1 MKNKQTNDGRR
12 TTDDGRNEVD
22 VVEFVGFV
30 RWCVRWLIGR
40 CCYVASFSMSS
51 SSCRCSLRCR
61 RRGWFV
67 TNTMSRCRGRL
78 IGVAVA
84 VARLWVFVV
93 VVDCVVVVAE
103 RAALFVVGSAVNW
116 RNDFVVGVCAALRNN
131 SLLSLSELPWTDAR
145 VSSWL
150 LPPQSWLVTPSLCF
164 FCHRRLLCA
173 THYFPELVGRAL
185 LVGVAF
191 THSTQPHVKTQH
203 KA

>member
-1 MKNKQTNDGRR
+1 MLRR
-12 TTDDGRNEVD
+12 FQCR
-22 VVEFVGFV
+22 
-30 RWCVRWLIGR
+30 RRR
-40 CCYVASFSMSS
+40 RRRRR
-51 SSCRCSLRCR
+51 RCSLRCR

-67 TNTMSRCRGRL
+67 TNTMMLRCRGRL

-84 VARLWVFVV
+84 VVRLLIFVV

-103 RAALFVVGSAVNW
+103 SAALFVVGSAVNW

-164 FCHRRLLCA
+164 FVIGAFFVPPITFQNWLAVRCW
-173 THYFPELVGRAL
+173 LVLRSHTPL
-185 LVGVAF
+185 NR
-191 THSTQPHVKTQH
+191 T
-203 KA
+203 